1 MSGIDPDDDSSP
13 DSPGQRRSSERPTPK
28 SDRPRGD
35 SPRSESPRTDSGRPE
50 RSGTIPPPAPEHER
64 RGLFERAVPELVK
77 RVMERAV
84 ESGVEKLT
92 ELTERPETLRNF
104 VGELKLPK
112 EMLGDVYAQIDDTKN
127 GLYRVVAKE
136 IRDVLQQTQIAEEIV
151 KALTKLSF
159 EIKTEIRFVP
169 NDKPDAEGEA
179 PAKPKVT
186 TEVTVKDRSQEPR
199 KK

>member
-1 MSGIDPDDDSSP
+1 MTGSDQDDPPPESP
-13 DSPGQRRSSERPTPK
+13 PRGDRR
-28 SDRPRGD
+28 SDRPAERSQASD
-35 SPRSESPRTDSGRPE
+35 PPRE
-50 RSGTIPPPAPEHER
+50 RSGTIPPPGHPDHER
-64 RGLFERAVPELVK
+64 RRLFERAVPEIVK
-77 RVMERAV
+77 RVVERAV

-92 ELTERPETLRNF
+92 ELSERPDTLRNF
-104 VGELKLPK
+104 VADLRLPK
-112 EMLGDVYAQIDDTKN
+112 EVLGDVYAQIDDTKN

-136 IRDVLQQTQIAEEIV
+136 IRDVLEQTQIADEIV

-169 NDKPDAEGEA
+169 NERPEGEGEGA

-186 TEVTVKDRSQEPR
+186 TEVTVKDRSNEPR

>member
-1 MSGIDPDDDSSP
+1 MDPDDDPSP
-13 DSPGQRRSSERPTPK
+13 ESPGQRRASERPTPK
-28 SDRPRGD
+28 SDRPRSDSPRAD
-35 SPRSESPRTDSGRPE
+35 SPRSEAPRTDSGRPE

-77 RVMERAV
+77 RVVERAV

-104 VGELKLPK
+104 VGELRLPK
-112 EMLGDVYAQIDDTKN
+112 EVLGDVYAQIDDTKN

-169 NDKPDAEGEA
+169 NPDAEGEA

-186 TEVTVKDRSQEPR
+186 TEVTVKDRGQETR